1 MVEEHAVNFSPQ
13 RFSNVKRYRIVTIF
27 LLTAGITLSFT
38 QTGLATPTKSRI
50 MVVSSY
56 HKEYLWTQETNKGV
70 VAALLD
76 FGYLDNKKQGQTY
89 TRKDYVE
96 SSKVVVKKLWM
107 DTKRKNSKNDIM
119 QTVARIVKEIEEFKP
134 DVILLGDD
142 NAANH
147 IGNQYI
153 DTEIPIVF
161 WGINHNPLKY
171 DLVDS
176 IDNPGHNIT
185 GVYQAGYLKE
195 GVIWLK
201 KLLPG
206 VKTLA
211 VLSDDSPTARPY
223 AKALARFA
231 KQGQLPVEIVET
243 VVTNSLET
251 WKAKALAL
259 QHKVDAFFVLN
270 HNTLKDRNGKAVDQL
285 EIGAWYLRN
294 IKKPDIG
301 HSKQFVIE
309 GMFCAV
315 DDSGIKQGYEAVKI
329 AHRIL
334 EGGEDPGTIPVYAP
348 ERGPIV
354 VNLER
359 SAMLGILDLV
369 KASPLIDELIEKALA
384 LEKYP

>member
-1 MVEEHAVNFSPQ
+1 MRTYYIA
-13 RFSNVKRYRIVTIF
+13 TTF
-27 LLTAGITLSFT
+27 LLIVGMTLNFA
-38 QTGLATPTKSRI
+38 QTGLAQSTKTRI
-50 MVVSSY
+50 MVVDSY
-56 HKEYLWTQETNKGV
+56 HKEYLWSQYTNEGV

-96 SSKVVVKKLWM
+96 SSKAVVKKLWM
-107 DTKRKNSKNDIM
+107 DTKRKNSKNDVM
-119 QTVARIVKEIEEFKP
+119 QTVARMVKEIEEFKP
-134 DVILLGDD
+134 DMILLGDD

-176 IDNPGHNIT
+176 IENPGHNIT

-251 WKAKALAL
+251 WKTKALEL

-270 HNTLKDRNGKAVDQL
+270 HNTLKDHNGKAVDQL

-309 GMFCAV
+309 GMLCAV

-359 SAMLGILDLV
+359 AAMLGILDLV
-369 KASPLIDELIEKALA
+369 KASPLIDERIEKALA